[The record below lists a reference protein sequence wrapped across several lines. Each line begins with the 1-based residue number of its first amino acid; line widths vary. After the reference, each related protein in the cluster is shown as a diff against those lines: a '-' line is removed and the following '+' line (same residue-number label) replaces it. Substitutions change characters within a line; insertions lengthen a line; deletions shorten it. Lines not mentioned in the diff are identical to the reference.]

1 MNINKGSLELSNS
14 DFDNIISNI
23 TQGNST
29 LKSLEIEL
37 SKNGLSFKDF
47 SHIQL
52 NGNQMRDRT
61 YRYLYSKIVCKIWN
75 MK

>member
-1 MNINKGSLELSNS
+1 MNINKGSLELSDS

-47 SHIQL
+47 SDIQL
-52 NGNQMRDRT
+52 NGNQMGHKS
-61 YRYLYSKIVCKIWN
+61 YRYLYSKIVCKLWN